1 MTSINWRVAI
11 NLKSALL
18 INFVYGLFFLA
29 LSIISIN
36 LIDKDLAY
44 WLHVNSFDH
53 FLVLNHFTQ
62 NSPQIIGLFSVVI
75 LLAIP
80 IDKSYGRKIILVVVG
95 LILLYVALKLKTELK
110 CILGRNWP
118 LFCLGEWA
126 ANSSPFKNNYGINF
140 NWHSSWA
147 GTLPSGHAT
156 FISLVSLMMVRLYP
170 RFMRYYI
177 AYTCILIICLVWL
190 NYHFFGDCLAGV
202 SLAFL
207 VNSLFIVF
215 QYLIQYH
222 GSRSLRV

>member
-1 MTSINWRVAI
+1 MILINSRVAI
-11 NLKSALL
+11 KLKFALL
-18 INFVYGLFFLA
+18 INFLYGLLFLA

-36 LIDKDLAY
+36 LIDKNLAD
-44 WLHVNSFDH
+44 WLHVNGFDH

-75 LLAIP
+75 LLIVP
-80 IDKSYGRKIILVVVG
+80 IDKSYGRKIILVVIG
-95 LILLYVALKLKTELK
+95 LIVLYVALKLKTELK
-110 CILGRNWP
+110 CIFGRNWP

-190 NYHFFGDCLAGV
+190 NYHFLGDCLAGV

-207 VNSLFIVF
+207 VNSLFIMF
-215 QYLIQYH
+215 LYLMQHY
-222 GSRSLRV
+222 GNRRLRV